1 MYRVDAVAKPAPRAH
16 LRRALGQAAAL
27 TILFA
32 ATLSLFVLALQ
43 AGR

>member
-1 MYRVDAVAKPAPRAH
+1 MYRVDAAAKPAPRAH
-16 LRRALGQAAAL
+16 LRRALRQSAAL
-27 TILFA
+27 AILFA